1 MKNNI
6 ILVILIFS
14 FFSCKKQSN
23 ESCISPT
30 NNDLQGEWKQ
40 DYFLDPN
47 AFAPPP
53 EWERIIFRN
62 DSFFMKIVIR
72 PEQLDSLN
80 CYEKKWNE
88 YAKGTF
94 LIDNYRITFDG
105 VLTDS
110 LYKIKTGGCHESGPY
125 KSRVG
130 INFCGQ
136 SFTLNIL
143 SNDTIV
149 KGDKFKI
156 TMLKLN

>member
-6 ILVILIFS
+6 MLVILILS
-14 FFSCKKQSN
+14 FFSCKKRNN
-23 ESCISPT
+23 ESYTSPT
-30 NNDLQGEWKQ
+30 INDLQGEWKQ

-47 AFAPPP
+47 AFAPLP

-72 PEQLDSLN
+72 PEHLDSLN

-94 LIDNYRITFDG
+94 LIDNNRITFDG

-125 KSRVG
+125 KSRSA
-130 INFCGQ
+130 IDFFGQ
-136 SFTLNIL
+136 LFTLHIL

-149 KGDKFKI
+149 KGDRFKI